1 MSKAPAFFVDHTDT
15 PLGQLT
21 IVADDRGCL
30 RVVGWTDGRPMRRRL
45 RARAEDWS
53 LEPASDPGGFTS
65 AIRAYFR
72 GDWSAIDT
80 LPVTLAGTPFQNAVW
95 LALRTVACGE
105 TRSYGDI
112 ARHIGSPTAFRA
124 VGLAIG
130 ANPVGIVVPCHRVIG
145 ADGSLTGYGGGI
157 ERKRWLLSHER
168 PGHGAE
174 LAFGPSD
181 RSSSRP
187 LDGCE
192 PLAGESCRET
202 RQGVRAHRNPMPT
215 SR

>member
-1 MSKAPAFFVDHTDT
+1 MGRVPAFLLDHTDT
-15 PLGQLT
+15 PLGRLA

-30 RVVGWTDGRPMRRRL
+30 RAVGWTDGRAMIPRRL
-45 RARAEDWS
+45 RARAEEPS

-72 GDWSAIDT
+72 GDWGAIDA

-95 LALRTVACGE
+95 LALRTIACGE
-105 TRSYGDI
+105 TLSYGDI
-112 ARHIGSPTAFRA
+112 ARRIGSPTAVRA

-157 ERKRWLLSHER
+157 ERKRWLLAHER
-168 PGHGAE
+168 PARNGAE
-174 LAFGPSD
+174 LAFGLSD
-181 RSSSRP
+181 RSSSSDRG
-187 LDGCE
+187 LDART
-192 PLAGESCRET
+192 PAREK
-202 RQGVRAHRNPMPT
+202 P
-215 SR
+215 